1 MKGNTCT
8 CSKKQKLHLQKRQS
22 STQEKEVLEGKKR
35 LLCPLKKREGKGDG
49 NVRVIII

>member
-8 CSKKQKLHLQKRQS
+8 CSKKQKPHLQKRQS
-22 STQEKEVLEGKKR
+22 STQEKEVLEGKR
-35 LLCPLKKREGKGDG
+35 LCPLKKKEGKGDG